1 MARYSNL
8 DNHDYTDD
16 DSSDDGLHSF
26 NDNNNNA
33 PSYRLTKYTRPLI
46 DYVRNEWQTNP
57 KYASLPLT
65 NGDTS
70 NCPRWVQLLGSIVTA
85 PRFRRYVVVYTTV
98 LISCWTVWKFIVSP
112 RLEEH
117 AAILRALDP
126 QTKEEVGGWF
136 GANALPR
143 FDNLVQ
149 LRTLE
154 PSLLPGEVASESDPH
169 GGRRLIFIGDV
180 HGCKD
185 ELERLLE
192 ETSFNSDTDHL
203 IFTGDLITKGPD
215 SLGVVDLARNYSASC
230 VRGNNEDKVL
240 SLRHNM
246 IAANTMSDEFLDNAN
261 MHRGKYTKER
271 QVARQLNEEQ
281 ADWLDTC
288 PVVLNVGQIRGMGQV
303 VVAHAGLVPGVD
315 LDKQDPYSVMNMR
328 TVDLDTHV
336 PSSSGKGT
344 KWTKLFNKHQS
355 LLSDSL
361 HETFEDPESM
371 LTTVIYG
378 HDSQS
383 SLSLKTY
390 TKGLDTGC
398 FKGGKLTALVVS
410 DGGEQKIVQVRCND
424 HTKE

>member
-1 MARYSNL
+1 MARYSNIDDL
-8 DNHDYTDD
+8 DYAD

-26 NDNNNNA
+26 NDNNNSA
-33 PSYRLTKYTRPLI
+33 SSYRLTKYARPLI
-46 DYVRNEWQTNP
+46 DYVRNEWQSNP
-57 KYASLPLT
+57 KYASLPTT
-65 NGDTS
+65 NSDTS
-70 NCPRWVQLLGSIVTA
+70 DYPRWVQMLGSIVTA
-85 PRFRRYVVVYTTV
+85 PRFRRYVLVYTTV
-98 LISCWTVWKFIVSP
+98 LVSCWLGWKFVVSP

-117 AAILRALDP
+117 AAILHALDP
-126 QTKEEVGGWF
+126 QVKEEVGGWF

-143 FDNLVQ
+143 FDNIVQ

-154 PSLLPGEVASESDPH
+154 PSLLPGEVTSESDEH

-192 ETSFNSDTDHL
+192 ETSFNPDTDHL
-203 IFTGDLITKGPD
+203 IFTGDMINKGPD
-215 SLGVVDLARNYSASC
+215 SLGVVDLAREYSASC
-230 VRGNNEDKVL
+230 VRGDHEDRVL

-246 IAANTMSDEFLDNAN
+246 IAANTMNDEFLDDAN
-261 MHRGKYTKER
+261 MHRGQYTKER
-271 QVARQLNEEQ
+271 QLARQLSEEQ

-288 PVVLNVGQIRGMGQV
+288 PVVLNVGQIKDMGQV

-315 LDKQDPYSVMNMR
+315 LDKQDPYSVMNML

-336 PSSSGKGT
+336 PSSSRKGI

-361 HETFEDPESM
+361 HETFENPESM

-378 HDSQS
+378 HDSKS

-390 TKGLDTGC
+390 TKGIDTGC
-398 FKGGKLTALVVS
+398 FKGGKLTALVVG
-410 DGGEQKIVQVRCND
+410 DGGKQKTVQVRCNN
-424 HTKE
+424 HT